1 MNYQSWENVYPTSST
16 NVQSTVPIT
25 SALFVN
31 HPLAYRMGNV
41 LNSIQDVLVQMQ
53 MMDHVSSAPSV
64 NF

>member
-1 MNYQSWENVYPTSST
+1 
-16 NVQSTVPIT
+16 
-25 SALFVN
+25 LFVN